1 MSTRILFSLDFNA
14 VDGAGNS
21 YVKYRAGE
29 SYEVTEETTR
39 LVSAGIAESIVIPDA
54 VETGASTALSAQSS
68 GATANQ
74 SANVTATAAP

>member
-1 MSTRILFSLDFNA
+1 MSKRILFSLDFNA

-39 LVSAGIAESIVIPDA
+39 LVAAGIAESIAESAVSPDA
-54 VETGASTALSAQSS
+54 AETGASTAPSAPSS
-68 GATANQ
+68 SSAGNAPATP
-74 SANVTATAAP
+74 TP